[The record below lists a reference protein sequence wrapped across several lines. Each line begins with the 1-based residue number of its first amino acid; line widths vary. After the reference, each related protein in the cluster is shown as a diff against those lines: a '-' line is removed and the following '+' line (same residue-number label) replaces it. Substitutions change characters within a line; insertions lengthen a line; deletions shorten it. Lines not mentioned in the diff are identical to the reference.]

1 MAIKQKDFMKF
12 LGIPNED
19 YDPTKNRLVVMF
31 EEADN
36 EEEFVVQIFDI
47 SENETKISLIKELGY
62 GILSNLYDEDFVD
75 SIRETGRY
83 SFNAKYPQ
91 SLEEEISYTDNI
103 IEFKKLH

>member
-19 YDPTKNRLVVMF
+19 YDPTKNRLVIMF

-91 SLEEEISYTDNI
+91 SPEEEISYSDNI

>member
-1 MAIKQKDFMKF
+1 MAIKQKDFMDF
-12 LGIPNED
+12 LGIPNEE
-19 YDPTKNRLVVMF
+19 YDPTKNRLVILF

-62 GILSNLYDEDFVD
+62 GILSHLYDEDFVNA
-75 SIRETGRY
+75 IREAGRY

-91 SLEEEISYTDNI
+91 SSEEKINYTDTI